1 MKKLGLVGNCYFFH
15 ILDTGIGVSGC
26 IVHTNIKETELWSSD
41 QEAFPSADKNTG
53 VVLVPCCAW
62 KCVPT
67 GKSDDVDILKVLGC
81 HLLRQMSSPEGHENY
96 LRHLCLMK
104 KLAAY
109 FSHP

>member
-1 MKKLGLVGNCYFFH
+1 MF
-15 ILDTGIGVSGC
+15 SGC
-26 IVHTNIKETELWSSD
+26 IVYYNIKETELWSSD
-41 QEAFPSADKNTG
+41 QDAFPSADKNTG
-53 VVLVPCCAW
+53 VVSVSYCAW

-109 FSHP
+109 FSDPYLIFQSVKCP